1 MTMPIWQR
9 LKRDRQENGNIDP
22 GLTLFGLRHTVA
34 VVLRELGQDER
45 TIVDVLGQKTSRWL
59 KSTPRAQIWA

>member
-1 MTMPIWQR
+1 MPIWQR

-22 GLTLFGLRHTVA
+22 GLILFGLRHTVA

-45 TIVDVLGQKTSRWL
+45 TIVNVLGQNTSSWPM
-59 KSTPRAQIWA
+59 STPRAQIWA